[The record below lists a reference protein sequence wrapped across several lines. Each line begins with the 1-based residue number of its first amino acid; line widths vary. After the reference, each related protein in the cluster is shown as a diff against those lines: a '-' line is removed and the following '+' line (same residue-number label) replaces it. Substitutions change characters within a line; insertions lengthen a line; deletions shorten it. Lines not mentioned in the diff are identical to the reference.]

1 MITFVAT
8 VTDKGR
14 GADAE
19 AGAGAGAGADADA
32 GAGGGV
38 GSGSGVREG
47 GLGVA
52 ADQNPPPR
60 HLTKVE
66 SLSNIF

>member
-1 MITFVAT
+1 MPVPMPMP
-8 VTDKGR
+8 GPMPGPGP
-14 GADAE
+14 GA
-19 AGAGAGAGADADA
+19 
-32 GAGGGV
+32 GV
-38 GSGSGVREG
+38 GSGSAGREG

-52 ADQNPPPR
+52 ADQNPPSR